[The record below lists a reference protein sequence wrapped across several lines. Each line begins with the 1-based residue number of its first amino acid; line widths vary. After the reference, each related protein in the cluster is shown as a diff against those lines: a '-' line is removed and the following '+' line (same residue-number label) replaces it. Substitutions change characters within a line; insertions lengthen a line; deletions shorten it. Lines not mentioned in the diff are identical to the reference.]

1 MAESKPTK
9 LQMAKEIQHLIAA
22 AQDMSAVMDLEPPIK
37 TDYLIDLKNKKVTVS
52 HLNNVVANL
61 QADIKKDASMIEPG
75 DKFHQDTH
83 RVLADLN
90 VKMPRPAADET
101 IEDEDDVMP
110 TSSPSPGIPDEDETE
125 EVVEE
130 EKPIKKEKKNAA
142 GTTEKIK
149 KGRDKFGFK
158 IGSIISNLAH
168 GLEDNPMTA
177 KEVKNAS
184 FNNGREQHGNLRK
197 FIKMGIATKTEDGK
211 IMVKVKS

>member
-1 MAESKPTK
+1 
-9 LQMAKEIQHLIAA
+9 
-22 AQDMSAVMDLEPPIK
+22 
-37 TDYLIDLKNKKVTVS
+37 
-52 HLNNVVANL
+52 
-61 QADIKKDASMIEPG
+61 MIEPT
-75 DKFHQDTH
+75 DKFQPDTH
-83 RVLADLN
+83 KVLADLN
-90 VKMPRPAADET
+90 VKVPRPVVDEVVED
-101 IEDEDDVMP
+101 EDEDDVMP
-110 TSSPSPGIPDEDETE
+110 TPSSPSPEIPDEDETE
-125 EVVEE
+125 TEDVVEK

-184 FNNGREQHGNLRK
+184 FNNGREQGGNLQK
-197 FIKMGIATKTEDGK
+197 FIKMGIAIKTEDGK